1 MINKKTYTSWQKDTV
16 YSRYNGRCAI
26 CGKPVTRKDMTISH
40 KIPLSRGGDNGM
52 DNLMLS
58 CWECNHAKNNLTMEE
73 FLKRLWQIFLHNE
86 DTILE
91 LVNNK

>member
-1 MINKKTYTSWQKDTV
+1 MINKKTYTTWQKDTV
-16 YSRYNGRCAI
+16 YGRYNGRCAI
-26 CGKPVTRKDMTISH
+26 CGAELSRENMTISH

-73 FLKRLWQIFLHNE
+73 FFEKAKE
-86 DTILE
+86 ILRYNRIS
-91 LVNNK
+91 L